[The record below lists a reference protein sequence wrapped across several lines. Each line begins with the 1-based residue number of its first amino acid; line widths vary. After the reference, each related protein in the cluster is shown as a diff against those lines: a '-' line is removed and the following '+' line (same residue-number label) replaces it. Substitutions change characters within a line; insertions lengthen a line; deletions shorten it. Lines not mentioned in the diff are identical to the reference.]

1 MSWLLTHQEFEQ
13 ASDAMRRGDVTPAL
27 YAFLRRLVAAL
38 TRGGALAPALSP
50 TGRWDAEAIE
60 EVLQGW
66 LADRLLRGG
75 LARAFH
81 VSASPAGL
89 SRYLERALRNW
100 LVSKSRAQ
108 GRPRL
113 LARARRLLKEGA
125 SYKTFV
131 ESSSPLEQWWGLA
144 AWEDP
149 SPYQGADAG
158 IVKAAFSLGE
168 FAPLRYTAGSS
179 LTDPVISSGDL
190 DRFLAG
196 VLEVVDA
203 LLTLRHFDAGLRG
216 RFAYAYDRE
225 EEPLEAVD
233 EPTDEVTPLD
243 ALEAAVTAR
252 EILTELSGRQVV
264 ILRDRVESGLTLEE
278 LAARHSVSRGT
289 ADNELRRAGAII
301 RAHLLDDSQA
311 DRVLETLFEIAFEG
325 DGGSG

>member
-1 MSWLLTHQEFEQ
+1 MTWLLTDQEFGQ

-38 TRGGALAPALSP
+38 ARGGALAPALSP
-50 TGRWDAEAIE
+50 TGRWDAEAID

-66 LADRLLRGG
+66 LADKLLRGA

-81 VSASPAGL
+81 VSASAAGL

-100 LVSKSRAQ
+100 LVSQNRAQ

-113 LARARRLLKEGA
+113 LARARRLLEDGTN
-125 SYKTFV
+125 YKRFV
-131 ESSSPLEQWWGLA
+131 DSSSPLERWWGLA
-144 AWEDP
+144 AWENP
-149 SPYQGADAG
+149 TPYQGADAH

-179 LTDPVISSGDL
+179 LADPVISSGDL
-190 DRFLAG
+190 DRFLTG
-196 VLEVVDA
+196 VLEALDA
-203 LLTLRHFDAGLRG
+203 LLTLRHFDVGLRG
-216 RFAYAYDRE
+216 RFAYAYDRA

-233 EPTDEVTPLD
+233 EPADEVTPLD

-252 EILTELSGRQVV
+252 EILIELSGRQVA
-264 ILRDRVESGLTLEE
+264 ILRDRVEGGLTLDE
-278 LAARHSVSRGT
+278 LAARHSISRGT

-325 DGGSG
+325 NGGRG